1 MIMLICH
8 AIIATLTMG
17 MFVGT
22 LKINTKNEIP
32 RPPQSA
38 PSTSGSQRLPLDFDV
53 WN

>member
-1 MIMLICH
+1 MLICH

-22 LKINTKNEIP
+22 LKINVKNEIP
-32 RPPQSA
+32 RPVASS
-38 PSTSGSQRLPLDFDV
+38 PSTRNINKLPQDFDV